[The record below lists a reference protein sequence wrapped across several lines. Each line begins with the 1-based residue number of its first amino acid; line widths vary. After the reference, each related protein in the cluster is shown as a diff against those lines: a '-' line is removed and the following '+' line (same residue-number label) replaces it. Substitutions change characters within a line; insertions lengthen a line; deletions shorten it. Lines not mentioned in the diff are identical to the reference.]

1 VGKLEKS
8 RLVEFMAKIMEE
20 SGFKVYKD
28 FRTSRHLIDI
38 YGILPTVLG
47 DLGVVVACKN
57 YEEKWNVGLDVLKEM
72 EMVGK
77 TLKASKIVI
86 VTTSGFSSQ
95 AINYAARRNI
105 KLIDRDGVLNLAHK
119 FSKKSADLMDE
130 DYDGEYDDYDENE
143 GAEIS
148 YEPATTSKGSFF
160 HSTKKGSLNRKR
172 DRLRTSWWPIFRGI
186 LSNTIVLIL
195 LVIAISYVITTIIT
209 ITTTNNKAVLGIVKI
224 LLSALLSYGL
234 VYLLEERS
242 TVMLVKGTT
251 VFFVSLFVSILLIV
265 F

>member
-1 VGKLEKS
+1 MDKS

-77 TLKASKIVI
+77 TLKASKIVV
-86 VTTSGFSSQ
+86 VTTSGFSAQ

-105 KLIDRDGVLNLAHK
+105 KLIDREGVLNLAHK
-119 FSKKSADLMDE
+119 FSKKSPHLMDE
-130 DYDGEYDDYDENE
+130 DYHESDYEDYEEGE

-148 YEPATTSKGSFF
+148 YEPASSSRSSFF
-160 HSTKKGSLNRKR
+160 HPPKKGSLDRKR
-172 DRLRTSWWPIFRGI
+172 DRLKTSWWPIIKGV

-195 LVIAISYVITTIIT
+195 LVIAISYVISALII
-209 ITTTNNKAVLGIVKI
+209 ITTTSNKAVLGIVKI
-224 LLSALLSYGL
+224 LLSAVLSYGL

-251 VFFVSLFVSILLIV
+251 VFFVSLLISILLII